1 MKAAVVGA
9 GPVGCLAALNFAK
22 EGWDVELYEGRPDIR
37 IPCPEASGVQR
48 SVNLVL
54 SSRAIA
60 AINSVDP
67 AITHR
72 LLSTAIPLKGRMIHG
87 AEGSQSSYLY
97 DDKDGQCIYSA
108 NRPLLNQ
115 AFLDEV
121 FGAIVKGASI
131 RVHFEHKLLRANFD
145 AKLLTFATG
154 TGNVD
159 VSFDLCVGADG
170 SHSTVRHQIMRVVKW
185 VVFDCILIQFLPSIS
200 LSMEYEQKFI
210 PTQYIELHMPARS
223 TLDGQPAFVLD
234 SNHLHVWPRH
244 SFMLVAFPNRTFT
257 CSIFAPEV
265 ELSKLKDRKY
275 SLEFFRTH
283 FAEVL
288 PLIGEEHL
296 LDALERNPRNSLITI
311 KAKPYHYK
319 GSVVLVGD
327 SAHSMVPFIG
337 QGLNCGLEDVR
348 VLSTFFRARG
358 IDPKEPFSPIDLET
372 ALKEYTDIRYADA
385 VAICDLAMQ
394 NYEEMRHS
402 VTTRSYVIRK
412 IIDAALTSNVP
423 FSKIAAELLNSK
435 RPFPNTTQGW
445 IPLYTMIAFRADI
458 PYSVAKAKAQ
468 RQTRI
473 IDIIAQAALGVGFFS
488 IGFGGYLVS
497 SWIPRLIG

>member
-1 MKAAVVGA
+1 MKAVVVGA
-9 GPVGCLAALNFAK
+9 GPVGCLAALSLAK
-22 EGWDVELYEGRPDIR
+22 EGWDVELFEGRPEIR
-37 IPCPEASGVQR
+37 IPCPQANGVQR

-87 AEGSQSSYLY
+87 AEGSQHSYLY

-121 FGAIVKGASI
+121 FGAIVNGASI

-145 AKLLTFATG
+145 AKLLTFTTRTG
-154 TGNVD
+154 DVD
-159 VSFDLCVGADG
+159 VPFDLCIGADG
-170 SHSTVRHQIMRVVKW
+170 SYSTVRSQIMRVVN
-185 VVFDCILIQFLPSIS
+185 
-200 LSMEYEQKFI
+200 MEYEQKFI
-210 PTQYIELHMPARS
+210 PTQYIELHMPAGS
-223 TLDGQPAFVLD
+223 SMDGQHAFVLD

-257 CSIFAPEV
+257 CSLFAPEV
-265 ELSKLKDRKY
+265 ELAKLKDRKY
-275 SLEFFRTH
+275 SLEFSRTH
-283 FAEVL
+283 FAEVV
-288 PLIGEEHL
+288 PLIGEVNL
-296 LDALERNPRNSLITI
+296 LDALERNPRNSLITV
-311 KAKPYHYK
+311 KATPYHYK
-319 GSVVLVGD
+319 SSAVLLGD

-348 VLSTFFRARG
+348 VLSTLFRARG
-358 IDPKEPFSPIDLET
+358 IDPKEPFSPIDLEA
-372 ALKEYTDIRYADA
+372 ALDEYTDIRHADA
-385 VAICDLAMQ
+385 VAICDMAMQ
-394 NYEEMRHS
+394 NYDEMRHS

-412 IIDAALTSNVP
+412 IIDAALTSNIP
-423 FSKIAAELLNSK
+423 FPKIATELLNSK
-435 RPFPNTTQGW
+435 RPFPDTVRGW
-445 IPLYTMIAFRADI
+445 IPLYTMVPFRADI

-473 IDIIAQAALGVGFFS
+473 IDIIAQAALAAGFFS
-488 IGFGGYLVS
+488 IGIGGYLVS
-497 SWIPRLIG
+497 SWMPRLI